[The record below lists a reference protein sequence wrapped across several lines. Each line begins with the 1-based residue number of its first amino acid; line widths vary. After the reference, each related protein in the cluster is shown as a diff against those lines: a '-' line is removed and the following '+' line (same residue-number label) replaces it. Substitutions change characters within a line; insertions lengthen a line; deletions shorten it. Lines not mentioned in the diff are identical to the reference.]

1 MLCGMKKYWTG
12 AHTKYRLMIHIVWLP
27 KYRKRVLKGVLAKR
41 IEELLR
47 ECADVNRWNIEE
59 LNIQPDHVYMVLQ
72 FRPDIAVSKVV
83 QLFKGKSSKIIRQEF
98 PGLEEVYWGD
108 SFWADGFFAETVGSV
123 SLDAIKKYVS
133 SQ

>member
-1 MLCGMKKYWTG
+1 MKKYWTG
-12 AHTKYRLMIHIVWLP
+12 AHTKYRLMIHTVWLP

-59 LNIQPDHVYMVLQ
+59 LNIQPDHVHMVLQ
-72 FRPDIAVSKVV
+72 FHPEIAASKVV
-83 QLFKGKSSKIIRQEF
+83 QLFKGKNIKIIRQKF

-123 SLDAIKKYVS
+123 SLDAIKKHVS